1 MIANPAISAGWFPGS
16 DTGYQGVRRVVQ
28 DRLSTPFHWAEFC
41 RWCCWAILLVY
52 LLVPAVYR
60 SLLDI
65 RAALEYMQEGG
76 SKTPVL
82 LLVEVGLFSV
92 VALGLFCAATLFY
105 YMGGCTN
112 VRIMHV
118 ASRPESCSQTWWWFL
133 LFDYEW

>member
-1 MIANPAISAGWFPGS
+1 M
-16 DTGYQGVRRVVQ
+16 
-28 DRLSTPFHWAEFC
+28 
-41 RWCCWAILLVY
+41 
-52 LLVPAVYR
+52 PAVYR